1 MNISKELQGKNSEIA
16 NHLKNAINDARKK
29 LHEEK
34 LREWKVYM
42 KENDEDDE
50 IKGIDEA
57 IVKEYDPIFN
67 PDETACA
74 PEIFDDFPKFY
85 EGLNKK
91 GDFEE
96 VFKNI
101 LIFSF

>member
-16 NHLKNAINDARKK
+16 LHLKNAINDARKK

-42 KENDEDDE
+42 RENEEDEE
-50 IKGIDEA
+50 IKGLDEA

-67 PDETACA
+67 PDETPCT
-74 PEIFDDFPKFY
+74 PEIFDNMPSLY
-85 EGLNKK
+85 EGLTKQ
-91 GDFEE
+91 GDFDK
-96 VFKNI
+96 VFQF
-101 LIFSF
+101 FSHP